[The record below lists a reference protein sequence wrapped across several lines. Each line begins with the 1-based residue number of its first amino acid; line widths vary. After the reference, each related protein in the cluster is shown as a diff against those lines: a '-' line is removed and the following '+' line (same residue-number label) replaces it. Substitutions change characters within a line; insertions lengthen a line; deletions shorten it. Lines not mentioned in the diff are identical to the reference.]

1 MDIKRIGVV
10 GAGQMGSGIA
20 EVAVSSSFLVVMR
33 DVSPNAVQKGEKRI
47 AGDLERR
54 VEKGKLSAEEKESI
68 LGRLQTTTRLED
80 FGECDF
86 VIEAAT
92 ENIALK
98 KEIFQTLDRV
108 TRKETILASN
118 TSSISI
124 TRIASFTTRPEK
136 VVGMHFFNPAPV
148 MKLIELIRGMATA
161 EATFQV
167 AKDLCVKMG
176 KTPVEAKDFPGFI
189 SSRLIFSFMNEGI
202 FTLYEGLGNKEEI
215 DAIMKMGANHPM
227 GPIELAD
234 LVGLDTVLS
243 VMHVLQ
249 EAFGDKY
256 RPCPLLFKYV
266 EAGYLGV
273 KTGRGFYDYASGG
286 KK

>member
-108 TRKETILASN
+108 SRKETILASN

-148 MKLIELIRGMATA
+148 LKLIELIRGMATA

>member
-1 MDIKRIGVV
+1 
-10 GAGQMGSGIA
+10 MGSGIA
-20 EVAVSSSFLVVMR
+20 EVAVSSGFLAVMR
-33 DVSPNAVQKGEKRI
+33 DVSADAVRRGEKRI

-54 VEKGKLSAEEKESI
+54 LEKGKLSGKEKESI

-92 ENIALK
+92 ENIPLK
-98 KEIFQTLDRV
+98 TEIFQTLDRV

-124 TRIASFTTRPEK
+124 TRIASFTGRPEK
-136 VVGMHFFNPAPV
+136 VIGMHFFNPAPV

-161 EATFQV
+161 EATFQL
-167 AKDLCVKMG
+167 AKDLCLKMG
-176 KTPVEAKDFPGFI
+176 KTPVEAQDLPGFI

-202 FTLYEGLGNKEEI
+202 FSLYEGLGKKEEI
-215 DAIMKMGANHPM
+215 DAIMRMGANHPM